1 MADIHQWRKKVPAR
15 SRASTPQ
22 SYDDLDHQNEA
33 GSVGESHTPKRRSRP
48 KLSSYISYLSG
59 VNVSRP
65 ESIYKAE
72 TSSLDPFAHVKP
84 REEIRAVNID
94 SMIGSL
100 HAMLM
105 ESPLQSL
112 SAQHNSRLFHLFEAY
127 RNLAEE
133 KENLQA
139 KLTEEREH
147 QLEIL
152 SNYRDAE
159 KRWEGEE
166 ADYKAEIR
174 RLELLVAQ
182 GEKGIAG
189 VFRARQD
196 SVLKKRQSRQD
207 KPPSANRQTMYGF
220 VGESKPAQDST
231 KERQTGGSSTFSCV
245 GDPLPD
251 EVEGGDDTITV
262 STNKEFQALRDM
274 ATIVARQRGVSID
287 DVLPSLVGLFTGTL
301 TNQTISEPSPDQNMP
316 QRSGSQAQTTAPE
329 PRHLLP
335 SLSESNL
342 LVLTR
347 GLKEPQSHEQSSAST
362 SDSVVAGNASR
373 ERPRSY
379 IRKGR
384 RPFSFEPG
392 DDNMRARPEEEG
404 NSTST

>member
-207 KPPSANRQTMYGF
+207 KPLQP
-220 VGESKPAQDST
+220 
-231 KERQTGGSSTFSCV
+231 TGRRC
-245 GDPLPD
+245 
-251 EVEGGDDTITV
+251 
-262 STNKEFQALRDM
+262 
-274 ATIVARQRGVSID
+274 VSID

-404 NSTST
+404 NSRRAAAK

>member
-22 SYDDLDHQNEA
+22 SYDDLDHQSEV
-33 GSVGESHTPKRRSRP
+33 GSVGESHTPKRRPRP

-59 VNVSRP
+59 VNANRP
-65 ESIYKAE
+65 ESLYKAE
-72 TSSLDPFAHVKP
+72 TSSLNPLAQVKP

-100 HAMLM
+100 HATLM

-133 KENLQA
+133 KETLQA

-147 QLEIL
+147 RLKIL
-152 SNYRDAE
+152 SNYCDAE
-159 KRWEGEE
+159 NRWQGEE

-196 SVLKKRQSRQD
+196 SVLKKRQGRQD

-231 KERQTGGSSTFSCV
+231 KERQTG
-245 GDPLPD
+245 
-251 EVEGGDDTITV
+251 
-262 STNKEFQALRDM
+262 K
-274 ATIVARQRGVSID
+274 
-287 DVLPSLVGLFTGTL
+287 
-301 TNQTISEPSPDQNMP
+301 
-316 QRSGSQAQTTAPE
+316 
-329 PRHLLP
+329 
-335 SLSESNL
+335 
-342 LVLTR
+342 
-347 GLKEPQSHEQSSAST
+347 SAI
-362 SDSVVAGNASR
+362 
-373 ERPRSY
+373 PRSSMFG
-379 IRKGR
+379 IAG
-384 RPFSFEPG
+384 G
-392 DDNMRARPEEEG
+392 ML
-404 NSTST
+404 